1 MRCCLKLL
9 LRYLYL
15 RRLGLLLLAL
25 LALLLFW
32 ARPANA
38 QQAYLRQFGPA
49 EGFQPPFVY
58 ALLQDRQGYLW
69 LGTGDGLLRYDGSRI
84 VTFTT
89 KEGLAEDFVVSLYE
103 EPATGRLWVGHYLG
117 GISVKKEAT
126 GPFRPANRATA
137 PAGPFTYEW
146 HMGDGTTLTGPTVTY
161 CYKERKNY
169 VVQLDV
175 IVGKTGEVRRG
186 QKYIPVNLLQQD
198 IVDFTAQ
205 PSRVRVGQAVSFAAP
220 EAQLLTCGNVQ
231 LIWDFRDGT
240 IVQGLT
246 AQHTFRRTGTYAV
259 RFSMRGY
266 GSQACVASHCVSR
279 EIVVE
284 P

>member
-1 MRCCLKLL
+1 MRFQALFFPDKFSLL
-9 LRYLYL
+9 LV
-15 RRLGLLLLAL
+15 GLPLLAGS
-25 LALLLFW
+25 A
-32 ARPANA
+32 AHA
-38 QQAYLRQFGPA
+38 QQAGDTTSVRCGPPLA
-49 EGFQPPFVY
+49 RMLCVD
-58 ALLQDRQGYLW
+58 L
-69 LGTGDGLLRYDGSRI
+69 DG
-84 VTFTT
+84 
-89 KEGLAEDFVVSLYE
+89 
-103 EPATGRLWVGHYLG
+103 
-117 GISVKKEAT
+117 
-126 GPFRPANRATA
+126 RPSIDE

-146 HMGDGTTLTGPTVTY
+146 HMGDGTTLTGPMVSY

-175 IVGKTGEVRRG
+175 IVDKTGEVRRG
-186 QKYIPVNLLQQD
+186 QKYIPVNLIAQD

-205 PSRVRVGQAVSFAAP
+205 PSRVRVGQSVSFDAP
-220 EAQLLTCGNVQ
+220 EAQLLTCRNVQ

-240 IVQGLT
+240 IVQGRT
-246 AQHTFRRTGTYAV
+246 AQHVFRRAGTYSV